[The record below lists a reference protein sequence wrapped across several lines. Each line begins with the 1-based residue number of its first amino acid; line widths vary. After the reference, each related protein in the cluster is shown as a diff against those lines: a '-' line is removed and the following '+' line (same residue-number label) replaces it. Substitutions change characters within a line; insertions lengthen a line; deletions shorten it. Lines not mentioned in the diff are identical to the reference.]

1 MTRKIKIIL
10 LVCLFF
16 GLIRGKVLSVT
27 PTLFEEMEAT
37 ESAIMLPNS
46 EIEPTPIVEKQNI
59 TEPQDEVTKSRLA
72 AILEEQEVGSWNG
85 INTLR
90 KGIRW
95 AVDRGVPASTIVLI
109 FLLPLV
115 ATVVSILHYVVGLT
129 GFGIFTPTMMAV
141 TFLNTGIV
149 GGLVLFLVILGM
161 SLVGRMLTS
170 KLKIH
175 YWPSRSKNLLFV
187 CIMIGV
193 LMFASSYLEFLDIS
207 QVSIFTILFMVMLAE
222 DFVRTQLVKSKKEAK
237 RLTVGTLA
245 LSIMGAV
252 IMNISLVQEK
262 VLLYPEM
269 AVLIVLFV
277 NLWVGNYK
285 GIRLSE
291 FKRFG
296 KAIRN

>member
-1 MTRKIKIIL
+1 MTRKIKIIF
-10 LVCLFF
+10 LVCLFL
-16 GLIRGKVLSVT
+16 GLGVSKIEAVT

-37 ESAIMLPNS
+37 ESGVMLPNS
-46 EIEPTPIVEKQNI
+46 ELEPTPVEKQNI
-59 TEPQDEVTKSRLA
+59 TEPKDEVTISRLA
-72 AILEEQEVGSWNG
+72 AILDEQKVGNWNG
-85 INTLR
+85 LNTLR

-95 AVDRGVPASTIVLI
+95 AVERGVPASTIVLI

-115 ATVVSILHYVVGLT
+115 ATIVSILHYVVGLT

-141 TFLNTGIV
+141 AFLNTGIV
-149 GGLVLFLVILGM
+149 GGLMLFLMILGM

-175 YWPSRSKNLLFV
+175 YWPSRSINLLFV
-187 CIMIGV
+187 CIGIAV
-193 LMFASSYLEFLDIS
+193 LMFVSSYFDFLNIS

-222 DFVRTQLVKSKKEAK
+222 DFVRTRLVKSKKEAK
-237 RLTVGTLA
+237 KLTVGTLA
-245 LSIMGAV
+245 LSIVGAV

-291 FKRFG
+291 FKRFE